1 MNETLR
7 TFKID
12 RGIGQYNS
20 SDYFAVLGLPVTADT
35 SQIRKRY
42 LSIARNLHPDV
53 CGGTAEEK
61 HRACEYLAKLVS
73 PAYNML
79 MQDRERNEYSALLKA
94 IAKRL
99 MKRDL
104 NMTPKSEI
112 AKRLLHSPSETH
124 YIESVE
130 EIAKLQYQSLDKVL
144 EYTAQLSELNLIYIM
159 YQEGYHP
166 SLLAVTQGSNN
177 NRGPHPAA
185 ASQTRSSA
193 QRFPA
198 QNSPKEDISERS
210 PQRVQNQL
218 LLAEEYISKSQW
230 TMALAELRAALQMD
244 NANSKCHALLGFV
257 YLNQKLMGMAKVS
270 FQQAL
275 KLNPRE
281 PLALANIAK
290 CLNAAS
296 NNNNPDKQKKG
307 NGFFGW
313 LGGS

>member
-1 MNETLR
+1 MNETLQ

-12 RGIGQYNS
+12 RGIGQHNS
-20 SDYFAVLGLPVTADT
+20 NDYFAVLGLPVTADA

-53 CGGTAEEK
+53 SGGSPEER
-61 HRACEYLAKLVS
+61 HRACQYLAKLVS

-79 MQDRERNEYSALLKA
+79 MQDRERHEYSALLKA

-99 MKRDL
+99 VKREL
-104 NMTPKSEI
+104 KMTPKSEI
-112 AKRLLHSPSETH
+112 AKRLLHSPSELH
-124 YIESVE
+124 YLESVE
-130 EIAKLQYQSLDKVL
+130 EIAKLQYKSLDKVL

-159 YQEGYHP
+159 YQEGFHP
-166 SLLAVTQGSNN
+166 SLFEAAQGSSN
-177 NRGPHPAA
+177 NREPHPV
-185 ASQTRSSA
+185 ASQARPSTRQLSA
-193 QRFPA
+193 RDSQ
-198 QNSPKEDISERS
+198 KGDISERS

-230 TMALAELRAALQMD
+230 NMALAELRAALQLD
-244 NANSKCHALLGFV
+244 RANSKCHALLGVV

-290 CLNAAS
+290 CTNAPS
-296 NNNNPDKQKKG
+296 NSTNLDKTKKG
-307 NGFFGW
+307 SGFFGW

>member
-20 SDYFAVLGLPVTADT
+20 SDYFAVLGLPVTADAA
-35 SQIRKRY
+35 QIRKRY

-53 CGGTAEEK
+53 CGGTPEER

-79 MQDRERNEYSALLKA
+79 MHDRERHEYSALLKA

-99 MKRDL
+99 MKREL
-104 NMTPKSEI
+104 KMTPKSEI
-112 AKRLLHSPSETH
+112 AKRLLHSPSEPH
-124 YIESVE
+124 YLESVAA
-130 EIAKLQYQSLDKVL
+130 IAKLQYQSLDKVL
-144 EYTAQLSELNLIYIM
+144 EYTVQLSELNLIYIM
-159 YQEGYHP
+159 YEEGFHP
-166 SLLAVTQGSNN
+166 SLLEANQSGSNN
-177 NRGPHPAA
+177 RAPHPAV
-185 ASQTRSSA
+185 SQAQPSA
-193 QRFPA
+193 RFPDRDR
-198 QNSPKEDISERS
+198 QKGDLSERS

-230 TMALAELRAALQMD
+230 TMALAELRTALQMD
-244 NANSKCHALLGFV
+244 NANSKCHALLGVV
-257 YLNQKLMGMAKVS
+257 YLNQNLVGMAKVS

-281 PLALANIAK
+281 PLALTNMAK
-290 CLNAAS
+290 CANATS
-296 NNNNPDKQKKG
+296 NSNIPGKNKKG

>member
-1 MNETLR
+1 MNETLQ

-12 RGIGQYNS
+12 RGIGQHNS
-20 SDYFAVLGLPVTADT
+20 NDYFAVLGLPVTADAF
-35 SQIRKRY
+35 QIRKRY

-53 CGGTAEEK
+53 CGGTPEEK

-79 MQDRERNEYSALLKA
+79 MQDRERSEYSALLKA

-104 NMTPKSEI
+104 KMTPKSDI
-112 AKRLLHSPSETH
+112 AKRLLYSPSEPH
-124 YIESVE
+124 YLESVE

-144 EYTAQLSELNLIYIM
+144 EYTAQLSELNLIYIL

-166 SLLAVTQGSNN
+166 SLLESAQGSNN
-177 NRGPHPAA
+177 GLNHPAA
-185 ASQTRSSA
+185 APVRL
-193 QRFPA
+193 PA
-198 QNSPKEDISERS
+198 QNIAKGDISERS

-218 LLAEEYISKSQW
+218 LLAEEYINKSQW
-230 TMALAELRAALQMD
+230 TMALAELRTALQMD
-244 NANSKCHALLGFV
+244 NANSKCHALLGVV
-257 YLNQKLMGMAKVS
+257 YLNQKLGGMAKVS

-290 CLNAAS
+290 CTNAPS
-296 NNNNPDKQKKG
+296 NNTNLGKTKKG
-307 NGFFGW
+307 SGFFGW